1 MNAAVVTRSR
11 VLQAVGVCS
20 AALLLG
26 ACGQREAKTTVK
38 REDVAVSTEA
48 GPLPAAGTANRL
60 LNEQSAFLRRHAQDP
75 VDWYPWGEAAFAKA
89 RAEQKLILVSIGYA
103 SCPWSQKM
111 QEETFTDGKVARFMN
126 RHYVNILVDREER
139 PDVNNSYLHFL
150 FWKNKQSGWPLHMW
164 LTPEGLPV
172 FSGVYFPPNPEGGSA
187 SWSLTMEHVANR
199 FSSDPVYVKKQAELV
214 AREYLKEYRKFW
226 KDSGTPL
233 TPAALGQAFD
243 KLRAVY
249 DPVNGGF
256 SGAPKFPQP
265 QALDYLMAYSARI
278 GQDRMGR
285 SMEAKQMLGATLDA
299 ILAGGIYDQLGG
311 GIHRYSNDVYWAV
324 PQFEKM
330 LYDQG
335 FFAETLILAAQSLGK
350 AEYADAARAVLKYAD
365 TDLGHPEGGFYCAE
379 GSSSLGAVNAS
390 GLTEGAYYVWTLAD
404 IESAVG
410 PESMPLMKLAYG
422 LDERGN
428 IPIDSPSRSRFP
440 GLNVLKMERPFAEVV
455 KLSGKS
461 AGDVTQALAKAK
473 EKLLTAR
480 QKRTRPLLDDKVLAS
495 WNGTVIAA
503 LAQAGW
509 VFDDAPLRDR
519 AVRAMDF
526 VLKRLRREDGSLV
539 HAFLDGPSAAPGY
552 SEDYAMIIR
561 ALLEMYANSGEAR
574 WLTTAAELQDKQID
588 QLWDKA
594 DGGFFDGPAHPLL
607 FNRMKSVDE
616 STEFSP
622 TSVSTLNLIRLSH
635 LLGRPDYLDKAK
647 QVTATYGSLMMKSSA
662 GFLRMLQAYAD
673 LETPPL
679 QVVVVGAAN
688 APDRAEMLAPLRKM
702 LPFGRV
708 ILYLDGGAGQAAL
721 AQKNPALAKLT
732 AAPGAT
738 TTVILCRNFA
748 PLHPPITKPADLT
761 PALEKA
767 MAPAT
772 P

>member
-1 MNAAVVTRSR
+1 MLNRPSAART
-11 VLQAVGVCS
+11 AGAFCM
-20 AALLLG
+20 ALLLG
-26 ACGQREAKTTVK
+26 GCGQREAKTTTS
-38 REDVAVSTEA
+38 REAVTVSTEA
-48 GPLPAAGTANRL
+48 GPMPAAGAANRL

-172 FSGVYFPPNPEGGSA
+172 FSGVYFPVNAEGGSA
-187 SWSLTMEHVANR
+187 SWSLTMEHVANS
-199 FSSDPVYVKKQAELV
+199 FSSDPAYVKKQAELI

-226 KDSGTPL
+226 KDSDTILKP
-233 TPAALGQAFD
+233 TALGFAFD
-243 KLRAVY
+243 KLRSVY

-265 QALDYLMAYSARI
+265 QALDYLMSYSARI

-285 SMEAKQMLGATLDA
+285 SLEAKQMLSTTLDA

-335 FFAETLILAAQSLGK
+335 FFAETLILAAQTLGK

-379 GSSSLGAVNAS
+379 GSSSLGAVNAA
-390 GLTEGAYYVWTLAD
+390 GLTEGAFYVWSLTDA
-404 IESAVG
+404 EAAVG
-410 PESMPLMKLAYG
+410 AEAMPLLKLAYG

-461 AGDVTQALAKAK
+461 AAEVTQSLAKAR
-473 EKLLTAR
+473 EKLLAAR

-503 LAQAGW
+503 LAQAAW
-509 VFDDAPLRDR
+509 VFDDSALKDR
-519 AVRAMDF
+519 SARAMDF
-526 VLKRLRREDGSLV
+526 VLKRLRRADGSLV
-539 HAFLDGPSAAPGY
+539 HAFLDGPSTAPGY
-552 SEDYAMIIR
+552 SEDYAMVIR
-561 ALLEMYANSGEAR
+561 ALLEMYTNSGEER
-574 WLTTAAELQDKQID
+574 WLTTAAELQDKQVD

-635 LLGRPDYLDKAK
+635 LLGRPDYLEKAR
-647 QVTATYGSLMMKSSA
+647 QVISTYGSLMMKSPA
-662 GFLRMLQAYAD
+662 GFLRLLQAYAD
-673 LETPPL
+673 LQTPPL
-679 QVVVVGAAN
+679 QVVVVGAPN

-702 LPFGRV
+702 VPFGRV
-708 ILYLDGGAGQAAL
+708 ILYLDGGPAQAAL
-721 AQKNPALAKLT
+721 AEKNPALAKLT

-738 TTVILCRNFA
+738 TTIHLCRNFA
-748 PLHPPITKPADLT
+748 PLQSITKAADLG

-767 MAPAT
+767 MAPPA